1 MPRTNFSY
9 GSLPYKNGEDKKR
22 DFPLTRQVC
31 IEHPGC
37 FWGISIIERLIPIQ
51 RRYNAVKNRKQEY
64 LNRITIGVIDVEE
77 DAYTNQEDFEEGIGP
92 GTIMLRKRGADK
104 AQSLSFGTESV
115 QNLNE
120 EDRLLQ

>member
-1 MPRTNFSY
+1 MSDLPSVTLKVDGLLLPRMNF
-9 GSLPYKNGEDKKR
+9 LLRLIAYKNGDDKKR

-64 LNRITIGVIDVEE
+64 LNRITIGVVDM
-77 DAYTNQEDFEEGIGP
+77 EEGAYSI
-92 GTIMLRKRGADK
+92 KRI
-104 AQSLSFGTESV
+104 
-115 QNLNE
+115 
-120 EDRLLQ
+120 